1 MAGRN
6 IALWV
11 LAEKDRE
18 RKLAAARR
26 DGAEQIPGQYDAQ
39 ISQTERAIVMEYEES
54 VRQCKAQYEL
64 RDAAL
69 RRDYDAAARDFHEA
83 KDRYEKKKQELDGR
97 PVHIEL
103 AWWHFALL
111 AGIVFGA
118 EFPINAAVFKSVFPE
133 GDLFAY
139 AAAALLVV
147 PILFVAHFVGKSL
160 RQRKQRVF
168 ATLGAL
174 VVIAVILGLAYL
186 RHAVLTHPEDPDELS
201 PAARAAGSYAVT
213 AFFVAVNLL
222 LFFTGVWI
230 GAKRHDPDDSYE
242 ERYRDYLRTRKKA
255 VKLLKLREQ
264 LLAEH
269 QEMARGQIG
278 LYQRVLLEYR
288 AVNFENRELKATP
301 RAWFD
306 NPPEKLIRE
315 ELAKIERTID
325 ELVL

>member
-1 MAGRN
+1 MAERSIGF
-6 IALWV
+6 WV
-11 LAEKDRE
+11 LAEKDRQ
-18 RKLAAARR
+18 RKLAAARH
-26 DGAEQIPGQYDAQ
+26 DGAEHIPGQYDAE
-39 ISQTERAIVMEYEES
+39 ISQTERSIVMEYEES
-54 VRQCKAQYEL
+54 VRHCKAQYEL

-69 RRDYDAAARDFHEA
+69 RRDYDAAARDFHDA
-83 KDRYEKKKQELDGR
+83 KERYEQKRQEENGR

-103 AWWHFALL
+103 AWWHFAIL

-139 AAAALLVV
+139 GAAALLVM

-160 RQRKQRVF
+160 RQRRQLVF

-174 VVIAVILGLAYL
+174 IVIAVILGLAYL
-186 RHAVLTHPEDPDELS
+186 RHAVLANPEDPDELS

-222 LFFTGVWI
+222 LFFTGMWI

-242 ERYRDYLRTRKKA
+242 ERYLDYLHARKRA
-255 VKLLKLREQ
+255 VKLLKRREQ

-269 QEMARGQIG
+269 REMARGQIG
-278 LYQRVLLEYR
+278 LYQRALLEYR

-306 NPPEKLIRE
+306 NPPERLIRAD
-315 ELAKIERTID
+315 LADFPGQID
-325 ELVL
+325 ELEL